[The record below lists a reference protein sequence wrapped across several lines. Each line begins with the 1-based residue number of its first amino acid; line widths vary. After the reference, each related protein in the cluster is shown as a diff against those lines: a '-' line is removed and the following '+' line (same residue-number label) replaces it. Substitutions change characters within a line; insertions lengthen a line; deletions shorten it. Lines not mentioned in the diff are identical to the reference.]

1 MSEAGTAAPAA
12 EEGGPVRF
20 MQQHIALDYVL
31 RVSPIA
37 ARFADGLE
45 RGVILG
51 RRCPACSRVYVPA
64 RTFCPMC
71 TEAMGD
77 DTELEVTDRGTVT
90 AFTILTPIQYH
101 GQQER
106 EDYALASVLL
116 DGADGTVGQQRLVD
130 VPLEQVRTGLRVA
143 AVWAPED
150 ARRGDAGG
158 AMGFGFGAAITGWRP
173 TGEPDADEGVYA
185 EHQL

>member
-1 MSEAGTAAPAA
+1 MSDAPAGT
-12 EEGGPVRF
+12 EDGGPVRF
-20 MQQHIALDYVL
+20 MHQHIALDYVQ

-37 ARFADGLE
+37 ARFAEALE

-51 RRCPACSRVYVPA
+51 RRCPACALVYVPP

-71 TEAMGD
+71 TVAMGED
-77 DTELEVTDRGTVT
+77 QELEVTDRGVVT

-106 EDYALASVLL
+106 EDYALASILL

-143 AVWAPED
+143 AVWAPEGE
-150 ARRGDAGG
+150 RGGQGAG
-158 AMGFGFGAAITGWRP
+158 AMGFGFGSAITGWRP
-173 TGEPDADEGVYA
+173 TGEPDAEPAVYA
-185 EHQL
+185 EHAL

>member
-1 MSEAGTAAPAA
+1 MTDVEAPPV
-12 EEGGPVRF
+12 EDGPVRF
-20 MQQHIALDYVL
+20 MQQHIALDYLL

-37 ARFADGLE
+37 ARFAEGLA

-51 RRCPACSRVYVPA
+51 RRCPSCSLVYVPP

-71 TEAMGD
+71 TVAMGEAD
-77 DTELEVTDRGTVT
+77 ELEVTDRGTVT

-106 EDYALASVLL
+106 EDYALASILL

-150 ARRGDAGG
+150 QRRGDGGG
-158 AMGFGFGAAITGWRP
+158 AMGFGFGSAITGWRP
-173 TGEPDADEGVYA
+173 TGEPDADESVYA
-185 EHQL
+185 EHGL

>member
-1 MSEAGTAAPAA
+1 MTEEAV
-12 EEGGPVRF
+12 EEGGLVRF
-20 MQQHIALDYVL
+20 MEQHIALDYVL

-51 RRCPACSRVYVPA
+51 RRCPSCSLVFVPL
-64 RTFCPMC
+64 RTFCNIC
-71 TEAMGD
+71 TVAMGESQ
-77 DTELEVTDRGTVT
+77 ELEITDRGMVT

-106 EDYALASVLL
+106 QDYALASILL
-116 DGADGTVGQQRLVD
+116 DGADGTVGQQRLLD
-130 VPLEQVRTGLRVA
+130 LPLEQVRTGLRVE

-150 ARRGDAGG
+150 ERRGDAGG
-158 AMGFGFGAAITGWRP
+158 AMGFGFGAAITGWKP
-173 TGEPDADEGVYA
+173 TGEPDADPASYA
-185 EHQL
+185 EHAL

>member
-1 MSEAGTAAPAA
+1 VTVSEAASEPAS

-37 ARFADGLE
+37 ARFADGLA

-51 RRCPACSRVYVPA
+51 RRCPSCSRVYVPT

-71 TEAMGD
+71 TVAMD
-77 DTELEVTDRGTVT
+77 EDAELEVTDRGVVT

-106 EDYALASVLL
+106 EDYALASILL
-116 DGADGTVGQQRLVD
+116 DGADGTVGQQRL
-130 VPLEQVRTGLRVA
+130 LGLRVE

-150 ARRGDAGG
+150 QRRGDGGG
-158 AMGFGFGAAITGWRP
+158 AMGFGFGSAITGWKA
-173 TGEPDADEGVYA
+173 TGEPDAEPSVYA
-185 EHQL
+185 EHGL

>member
-1 MSEAGTAAPAA
+1 MADVDAEAPDQ
-12 EEGGPVRF
+12 GGPVKF
-20 MQQHIALDYVL
+20 MQEHIALDYVL

-45 RGVILG
+45 RGAILG
-51 RRCPACSRVYVPA
+51 RRCPSCSLVFVPP

-71 TEAMGD
+71 TVAMGEEQ
-77 DTELEVTDRGTVT
+77 ELEVTDRGMVT

-106 EDYALASVLL
+106 EDYALASILL
-116 DGADGTVGQQRLVD
+116 DGADGTVGQQRLLE
-130 VPLEQVRTGLRVA
+130 VPLEEVRTGLRVQ

-150 ARRGDAGG
+150 KRRGDAGG
-158 AMGFGFGAAITGWRP
+158 AMGFGFGSAITGWKP
-173 TGEPDADEGVYA
+173 TGEPDADASTYKDHA
-185 EHQL
+185 L

>member
-1 MSEAGTAAPAA
+1 MTDVTEAPST

-20 MQQHIALDYVL
+20 MQQHIALDYVV

-37 ARFADGLE
+37 VRFAEGLE

-51 RRCPACSRVYVPA
+51 RRCPSCSLVFVPL
-64 RTFCPMC
+64 RTFCNIC
-71 TEAMGD
+71 TVAMD
-77 DTELEVTDRGTVT
+77 ESHELEVTDRGTVT

-106 EDYALASVLL
+106 NDYALASILL
-116 DGADGTVGQQRLVD
+116 DGADGTVGQQRLLE
-130 VPLEQVRTGLRVA
+130 VPMDQVRTGLRVQ

-150 ARRGDAGG
+150 ERGGGEGG
-158 AMGFGFGAAITGWRP
+158 AMGFGFGEAITGWQP
-173 TGEPDADEGVYA
+173 TGEPDADPATYE
-185 EHQL
+185 EHAL

>member
-1 MSEAGTAAPAA
+1 MTETAASTVEAD
-12 EEGGPVRF
+12 GPVRF

-37 ARFADGLE
+37 ARFADALA
-45 RGVILG
+45 RAVILG
-51 RRCPACSRVYVPA
+51 RRCPSCSRVFLPA

-71 TEAMGD
+71 TVAMD
-77 DTELEVTDRGTVT
+77 DDAEVEVTDRGTVT

-106 EDYALASVLL
+106 EEYALASILL
-116 DGADGTVGQQRLVD
+116 DGADGTVGQQRLVE
-130 VPLEQVRTGLRVA
+130 VPLEQVRTGLRVE

-150 ARRGDAGG
+150 QRSSEGAGT
-158 AMGFGFGAAITGWRP
+158 MGFGFGSAITGWKP
-173 TGEPDADEGVYA
+173 TGEPDADPSTYA
-185 EHQL
+185 EHGL

>member
-1 MSEAGTAAPAA
+1 MTEATTD
-12 EEGGPVRF
+12 EGGPVRF

-37 ARFADGLE
+37 AAFADGLE
-45 RGVILG
+45 RGVLLG
-51 RRCPACSRVYVPA
+51 RRCPACSRVYVPM

-71 TEAMGD
+71 TVAMGD
-77 DTELEVTDRGTVT
+77 ETELEVTDKGTVT

-106 EDYALASVLL
+106 EDYALASILL

-130 VPLEQVRTGLRVA
+130 LPLEQVRTGLRVRIRWSDERVGHLHDIA
-143 AVWAPED
+143 CFEPEP
-150 ARRGDAGG
+150 AS
-158 AMGFGFGAAITGWRP
+158 
-173 TGEPDADEGVYA
+173 
-185 EHQL
+185 